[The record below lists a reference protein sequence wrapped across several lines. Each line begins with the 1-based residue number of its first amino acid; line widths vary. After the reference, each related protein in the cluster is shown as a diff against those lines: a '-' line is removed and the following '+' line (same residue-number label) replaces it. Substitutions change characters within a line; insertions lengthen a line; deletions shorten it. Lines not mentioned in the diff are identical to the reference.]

1 MEAPSSD
8 ALMPER
14 RRCPLKPWGPAGGN
28 GFWGNP
34 QEGGTQHFNVKGRQ
48 LIFFYEHA
56 EHSER
61 VLRCPAEGGLEE
73 GVTSQSAERFIAPRV
88 FSVSIGQNADL
99 GALERGF
106 YCSAGSRQARA
117 EPRVTVEV

>member
-1 MEAPSSD
+1 
-8 ALMPER
+8 MPPKTVGPRRGEWSGPRRKYFRWGNLGGTR
-14 RRCPLKPWGPAGGN
+14 RRGA
-28 GFWGNP
+28 
-34 QEGGTQHFNVKGRQ
+34 QHFNVKGRQ
-48 LIFFYEHA
+48 LVFFYEHA

-61 VLRCPAEGGLEE
+61 VLRCPAEGGLAE

-88 FSVSIGQNADL
+88 FSVSIGQNADF